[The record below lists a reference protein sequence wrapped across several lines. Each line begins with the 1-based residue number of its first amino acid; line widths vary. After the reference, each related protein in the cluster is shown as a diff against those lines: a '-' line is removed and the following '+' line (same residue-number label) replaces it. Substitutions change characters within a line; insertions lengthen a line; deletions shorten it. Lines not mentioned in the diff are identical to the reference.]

1 MTKYILIREID
12 WNNLSQLNRCDNSFL
27 VEHQWR
33 LYTRDDDICYTLSP
47 ARQFTKSYPP
57 EELEYASYIDN
68 PEKTI
73 FFAYINEQLAGQIIL
88 RKNWNGYAYIEDI
101 AVDSRFRR
109 QGVGRRLMDRA
120 VEWAKSKLLPG
131 MMLETSSVNVT
142 ACQFYQSFGFKL
154 GGFDRFLY
162 RAMLPGT
169 EEVAMY
175 WYLIF

>member
-1 MTKYILIREID
+1 
-12 WNNLSQLNRCDNSFL
+12 
-27 VEHQWR
+27 
-33 LYTRDDDICYTLSP
+33 
-47 ARQFTKSYPP
+47 
-57 EELEYASYIDN
+57 
-68 PEKTI
+68 
-73 FFAYINEQLAGQIIL
+73 
-88 RKNWNGYAYIEDI
+88 
-101 AVDSRFRR
+101 
-109 QGVGRRLMDRA
+109 MDRA